1 MLNRGVA
8 MKLNFEP
15 VTNRIGK
22 DYFIVPKN
30 DTEGIKCVMKCNEV
44 GAFIVNCMYPDNKT
58 RDELIA
64 LVSAQYPEATPE
76 EVEAAVDGVR
86 DALKKTVSKKEE
98 AEVVTK

>member
-15 VTNRIGK
+15 VTNKIGN

-30 DTEGIKCVMKCNEV
+30 DADGVKVVMKCNEV
-44 GAFIVNCMYPDNKT
+44 GAFIVNLMYPDNRT

-64 LVSAQYPEATPE
+64 LTSEQYPDATLE

-86 DALKKTVSKKEE
+86 NALKATIEPKEE
-98 AEVVTK
+98 EEATQ